1 MSDVTKAVITDET
14 AREILQEMQVANA
27 TNREQRNLMAEQAAA
42 MRNIYEKMGLS
53 AADSNCYFVP
63 ATYDGAEYALD
74 GITFDDVLAAHESGK
89 FLVLKIVYGGNV
101 YLAPVVSYTYTENT
115 SKVIQYF
122 HFYAHANLE
131 GTASGTYILRRNTTI
146 STGAVTNLFIF
157 SVSYMDSSKIAC
169 DVTIGETPY
178 NTLDAALNAIVAA
191 LG

>member
-1 MSDVTKAVITDET
+1 MSGNKKPVALDET
-14 AREILQEMQVANA
+14 LQELVKAIRAGNAGQRELRDLLSKQNEILGKN
-27 TNREQRNLMAEQAAA
+27 N
-42 MRNIYEKMGLS
+42 S
-53 AADSNCYFVP
+53 ASENVFVVP

-74 GITFDDVLAAHESGK
+74 DKAFDEALAAYESGK

-122 HFYAHANLE
+122 HFYAHSNPE

-146 STGAVTNLFIF
+146 STGAVTNYFMF
-157 SVSYMDSSKIAC
+157 SVSYMDSSKIVC
-169 DVTIGETPY
+169 DVTIGGTPY

-191 LG
+191 VG